1 MEFTYN
7 AYRKLIDKVLQ
18 NGYQVCSYKNV
29 DKFDKAIILRHDVD
43 FSPRKAID
51 MARIEY
57 QLGVKSTYFVLLST
71 EFYNVF
77 SKETADI
84 LSQIIEMG
92 HEIGLHFDE
101 QRYNATS
108 IDQMKDYVYK
118 EASILE
124 KALSV
129 EVNTVSMHRPSKFTL
144 DNNIEFE
151 GFINSYSKKYFTNM
165 KYVSDSRMHWRENI
179 IDIIDSN
186 EHDKIHIL
194 THPFWYS
201 DEDESVQ
208 NKLKRFLN
216 EANISRYD
224 LLDNNFRDLHE
235 YLKREELLW

>member
-1 MEFTYN
+1 MEFTYD

-124 KALSV
+124 KALDS
-129 EVNTVSMHRPSKFTL
+129 EVNVISMHRPSKFTL
-144 DNNIEFE
+144 NNNIEFE
-151 GFINSYSKKYFTNM
+151 GLINSYSKKYFKEM
-165 KYVSDSRMHWRENI
+165 KYVSDSRMYWREDV
-179 IDIIDSN
+179 IDIIHN
-186 EHDKIHIL
+186 NKYNKLHIL

-201 DEDESVQ
+201 DKVEKTQ
-208 NKLKRFLN
+208 IKLFEFLN
-216 EANISRYD
+216 EAKIKRYD
-224 LLDNNFRDLHE
+224 YMSSNFRNLSE
-235 YLKREELLW
+235 YIRREDIV